1 MHAQQIA
8 FTLEEIVKYIG
19 IVAGLII
26 SGAGIYYLIVSML
39 KGMDNKIES
48 NTNEITSLKMK
59 VKAIEETHQNVTSSL
74 IEISTTQNS
83 FMSRAEEQWDRQN
96 IDMKRII
103 DNQSEFNKMIADRF
117 QKTDDR
123 FQKFD
128 ENIIKFY
135 KENGHLFHKP
145 DEKG

>member
-1 MHAQQIA
+1 MHEQQVI
-8 FTLEEIVKYIG
+8 FTIDEIIKYIG

-26 SGAGIYYLIVSML
+26 SGAGIYYLIISTL

-48 NTNEITSLKMK
+48 NTNEIASLKMK
-59 VKAIEETHQNVTSSL
+59 VTAIEETHQGVTSSL
-74 IEISTTQNS
+74 IEISTTQNG
-83 FMSRAEEQWDRQN
+83 FMARAEEQWERQN
-96 IDMKRII
+96 TDMKRII

-123 FQKFD
+123 FQKID

-135 KENGHLFHKP
+135 KDNGHLFNKSR
-145 DEKG
+145 